1 MCSTES
7 KPTLKK
13 STYTWG
19 VHLSDQK
26 LREDLVKILEREK
39 VAHVREES
47 LGFCDFIEKVLAE
60 YRDEHS

>member
-1 MCSTES
+1 MCSSES
-7 KPTLKK
+7 KPPLKK

-26 LREDLVKILEREK
+26 LREDLVKIMEREK
-39 VAHVREES
+39 VADIREES
-47 LGFCDFIEKVLAE
+47 MGFCDFIEKVLAE